1 MIRSLTLSLCAA
13 LLASAAGAATVDSS
27 AFQYR
32 IDLPLP
38 AGGTPDELYA
48 FKLPDTLFAVTQ
60 DSLAD
65 LRIMDDARQAVP
77 FDITRRTELTAVTQ
91 RVSVAVTRIGFSEPA
106 GGNRIEVA
114 YEQTNASITPQGLT
128 LRTPLRNFEKSVTV
142 EGSSDGKTWSNL
154 VQEAVVFDASRY
166 MDVARKDVDL
176 PAAFCRYYRV
186 VIHEMTDLQSSPVSE
201 IARFT
206 GRANS
211 GEPLYTD
218 RQNALE
224 NRDFR
229 IDGIDFWRRDIAQSV
244 ARERIVT
251 RSVTNLAIRT
261 DEQRQQTVI
270 RFDSGRIPVTE
281 VVVQTEAR
289 NFSRE
294 FTLYAVLPDQRLD
307 QPRPVLARGAL
318 RRFAFRTLNETQ
330 LTLAFRENRA
340 PTYELVIENGD
351 NPQLP
356 IKGILLRGPD
366 MQALFFATAP
376 VGLHLLAGSSRV
388 TAPKFDLS
396 AIRMALDRGLMGRLL
411 NIPSVLEGN
420 PDWKRGSGFT
430 FNRKAALGGALVVM
444 VVVLGFALFKAS
456 RKLD

>member
-1 MIRSLTLSLCAA
+1 MIRSLTLSLFAA
-13 LLASAAGAATVDSS
+13 LLASAAGAAKVDSS

-38 AGGTPDELYA
+38 ADGTPDELYA
-48 FKLPDTLFAVTQ
+48 FKLPDSLFAVTQ

-65 LRIMDDARQAVP
+65 IRIMDDARLAVP

-114 YEQTNASITPQGLT
+114 YEQTNSSITPQGLT
-128 LRTPLRNFEKSVTV
+128 IRTPLRNFEKSVTV
-142 EGSSDGKTWSNL
+142 EGSNDGKTWSNL

-186 VIHEMTDLQSSPVSE
+186 VLHEVTDLQSSPVSE

-211 GEPLYTD
+211 GEPQYTD

-244 ARERIVT
+244 AREKIIT
-251 RSVTNLAIRT
+251 RSVTNLAVRT
-261 DEQRQQTVI
+261 DEKKQQTVI

-351 NPQLP
+351 NPELP
-356 IKGILLRGPD
+356 VKGILLRGPE
-366 MQALFFATAP
+366 MQALFFASAP
-376 VGLHLLAGSSRV
+376 GRLKLLAGSSRV

-396 AIRMALDRGLMGRLL
+396 AIRIALDRGLMGRLL
-411 NIPSVLEGN
+411 NVPPVLEGN
-420 PDWKRGSGFT
+420 PEWKRAGFT